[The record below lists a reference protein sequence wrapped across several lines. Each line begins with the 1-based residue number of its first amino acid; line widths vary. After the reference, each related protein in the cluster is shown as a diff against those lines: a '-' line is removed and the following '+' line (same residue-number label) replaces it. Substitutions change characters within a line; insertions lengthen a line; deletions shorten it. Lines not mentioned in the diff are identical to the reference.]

1 MTRPLVLALI
11 VFSAFG
17 VATSKHAS
25 AQQPPKVLHK
35 TVKVGDLDIFYREA
49 GPKDAPAI
57 LLLHGFP
64 TSSQMFRNLIPA
76 LADKYRVVA
85 PDYPG
90 YGHSSM
96 PPHDKFAYTF
106 DNLAKVIDEF
116 TEKVGLT
123 KYALYVQDYGAPVG
137 YRLAVEHPERITAI
151 VVQNGNAY
159 DEGLDNDFWKP
170 IKAYWKEPK
179 SKEKR
184 DAIRNLLTYEATKWQ
199 YTTGVK
205 NPELVSPDGAAHD
218 QFLLDRKGNDE
229 IQLDLFLSYGSN
241 PPLYPKWQEYFRK
254 HQPPMLIAW
263 GKNDQ
268 IFPAAGAEPYKR
280 DLKTLEY
287 HLLDAGHFALET
299 NGDEI
304 AGLMRRVPRQARG
317 QEVTPVRRATPMRQY
332 PERRRLHPGGEGDP
346 GAKGSRAELR
356 PDGAGRGVADDRHAG
371 PGGVPRRPGHVL
383 PGHRERRRAAVHPV
397 PRRPARVPEGDRRAH
412 PRVRRLRRQPPVRH
426 ARQPVREPE
435 GVPVPDGLR
444 QQPAGEGVG
453 HGPGGRGGRGAGGAA
468 PRPGVPRQGGAGD
481 PVHGRGVGRELPAAH
496 PPAVLAAADRPGD
509 RGTADADRR
518 TGSRS
523 RAPASRVTATD
534 QHYKEHDRWT
544 STRPTPRWSSSTRR
558 TTC

>member
-1 MTRPLVLALI
+1 MIRTTKWNLVITLLAI
-11 VFSAFG
+11 TACAFG
-17 VATSKHAS
+17 PTRSVS
-25 AQQPPKVLHK
+25 AQQPVKVFHK
-35 TVKVGDLDIFYREA
+35 SVKVGDLDVFYREA

-76 LADKYRVVA
+76 LADKYRVIA

-96 PPHDKFAYTF
+96 PSRDKFAYTF

-137 YRLAVEHPERITAI
+137 YRLAVKHPERITAI

-170 IKAYWKEPK
+170 IKAYWKEPN

-184 DAIRNLLTYEATKWQ
+184 DAIRGLVSYEATKWQ
-199 YTTGVK
+199 YTHGVK

-241 PPLYPKWQEYFRK
+241 PPLYPSWQAYFRK

-268 IFPAAGAEPYKR
+268 IFPPAGAEPYKR
-280 DLKTLEY
+280 DLKTLEF

-304 AGLMRRVPRQARG
+304 ADLMRDFLG
-317 QEVTPVRRATPMRQY
+317 
-332 PERRRLHPGGEGDP
+332 
-346 GAKGSRAELR
+346 K
-356 PDGAGRGVADDRHAG
+356 
-371 PGGVPRRPGHVL
+371 HV
-383 PGHRERRRAAVHPV
+383 
-397 PRRPARVPEGDRRAH
+397 
-412 PRVRRLRRQPPVRH
+412 
-426 ARQPVREPE
+426 
-435 GVPVPDGLR
+435 
-444 QQPAGEGVG
+444 
-453 HGPGGRGGRGAGGAA
+453 
-468 PRPGVPRQGGAGD
+468 
-481 PVHGRGVGRELPAAH
+481 
-496 PPAVLAAADRPGD
+496 
-509 RGTADADRR
+509 
-518 TGSRS
+518 
-523 RAPASRVTATD
+523 
-534 QHYKEHDRWT
+534 KK
-544 STRPTPRWSSSTRR
+544 
-558 TTC
+558 